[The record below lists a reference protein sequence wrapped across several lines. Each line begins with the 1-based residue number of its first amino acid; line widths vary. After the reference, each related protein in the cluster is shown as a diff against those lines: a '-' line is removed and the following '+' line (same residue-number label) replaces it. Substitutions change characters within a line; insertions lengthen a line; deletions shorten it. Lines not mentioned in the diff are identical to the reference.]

1 MKKTELY
8 KTLESNG
15 FKNIEVLL
23 SIKIYNLTLEA
34 IETLNKSI
42 KKTLKE
48 IKSLE
53 STNATKMYIDDLT
66 NLSI

>member
-66 NLSI
+66 NFSI